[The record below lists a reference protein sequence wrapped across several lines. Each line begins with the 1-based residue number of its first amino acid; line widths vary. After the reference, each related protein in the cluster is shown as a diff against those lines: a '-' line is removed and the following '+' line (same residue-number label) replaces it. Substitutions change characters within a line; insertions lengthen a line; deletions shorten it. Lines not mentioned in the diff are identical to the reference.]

1 MKKRLAKKIEKMR
14 RKKVHEALEMVLEIN
29 TTRLTV
35 LYITKPLQ
43 DAIGLPGGR
52 PTLPLRKEEASWRRR
67 K

>member
-1 MKKRLAKKIEKMR
+1 M
-14 RKKVHEALEMVLEIN
+14 
-29 TTRLTV
+29 